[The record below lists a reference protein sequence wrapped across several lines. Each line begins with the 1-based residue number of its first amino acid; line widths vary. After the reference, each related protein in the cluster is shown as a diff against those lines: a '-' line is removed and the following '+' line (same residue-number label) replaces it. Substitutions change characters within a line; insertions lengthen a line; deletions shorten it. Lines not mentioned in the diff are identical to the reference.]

1 MVDARTGHGGRA
13 SAADLLLEPS
23 HPRAGER
30 LWPPLSSRWVLLACR
45 ILLAA
50 VFIYA
55 AVQKMGRPLLFA
67 DEIRMY
73 GILDHGPVLYLL
85 AIVLPWIELFCGIS
99 LLTGLLMR
107 GSALILAVVNVV
119 FIVVIAYRSAVIM
132 NADGIPLSQVFFDC
146 GCGFGPT
153 YAWKKLIEDT
163 VLFFAALLILS
174 APAYRLV
181 LVSRTGW
188 RKG

>member
-1 MVDARTGHGGRA
+1 MTSVRDSATGSGRL
-13 SAADLLLEPS
+13 AALLLETGDEAA
-23 HPRAGER
+23 RER
-30 LWPPLSSRWVLLACR
+30 LWPPLANRWLLLACR
-45 ILLAA
+45 LLLAA
-50 VFIYA
+50 VFVYA
-55 AVQKMGRPLLFA
+55 AMQKAGRPLLFA

-73 GILDHGPVLYLL
+73 GIIGHGPVLYLL
-85 AIVLPWIELFCGIS
+85 AIILPWIELVCGVS
-99 LLTGLLMR
+99 LLTGILMR

-132 NADGIPLSQVFFDC
+132 NVEGIGLAQVFFDC
-146 GCGFGPT
+146 GCGFGPA

-181 LVSRTGW
+181 IPVRREW
-188 RKG
+188 RKR

>member
-1 MVDARTGHGGRA
+1 MTIERNGSMRRA
-13 SAADLLLEPS
+13 APADLILE
-23 HPRAGER
+23 RDGLGAGER
-30 LWPPLSSRWVLLACR
+30 LWPPLSNRWFLLACR
-45 ILLAA
+45 LLLAA
-50 VFIYA
+50 VFTYA
-55 AVQKMGRPLLFA
+55 ALQKIGRPLLFA

-73 GILDHGPVLYLL
+73 GVIDHGPALYLL
-85 AIVLPWIELFCGIS
+85 AIVLPWVELFCGIS

-119 FIVVIAYRSAVIM
+119 FIVVIAYRSAAIM
-132 NADGIPLSQVFFDC
+132 NAEGIGLSQVFFDC

-163 VLFFAALLILS
+163 VFFFAALAILS
-174 APAYRLV
+174 APGYRLV
-181 LVSRTGW
+181 LATARGR

>member
-1 MVDARTGHGGRA
+1 MIAHGRETDRGNLV
-13 SAADLLLEPS
+13 DLLLEPRY
-23 HPRAGER
+23 PLAGER
-30 LWPPLSSRWVLLACR
+30 LWPPLSNRWLLLAMR
-45 ILLAA
+45 LLLAA

-55 AVQKMGRPLLFA
+55 ALQKVGRPLLFA

-73 GILDHGPVLYLL
+73 GIIDHGPVLYLL
-85 AIVLPWIELFCGIS
+85 AIVLPWIELLCGIS
-99 LLTGLLMR
+99 LVTGLLMR

-119 FIVVIAYRSAVIM
+119 FIVVIAYRSAAIM
-132 NADGIPLSQVFFDC
+132 NAEGIPLSQVFFDC

-163 VLFFAALLILS
+163 VFFFGALLILS
-174 APAYRLV
+174 APVYRLV
-181 LVSRTGW
+181 LTNRRGW